1 MLDSWES
8 TTGWMQSISPATAM
22 SAFSN
27 FGHFGN
33 RSVAKKDSFS
43 IHQLGL
49 AIYESLYT
57 ECICRPS
64 LGSASLHQGKTRH
77 VSIFRMTQF

>member
-1 MLDSWES
+1 
-8 TTGWMQSISPATAM
+8 M

-33 RSVAKKDSFS
+33 RSVAKEDSFS
-43 IHQLGL
+43 IHQLAL
-49 AIYESLYT
+49 VINESLDT

-64 LGSASLHQGKTRH
+64 LGSPSLHQGKIVT
-77 VSIFRMTQF
+77 SLFLE